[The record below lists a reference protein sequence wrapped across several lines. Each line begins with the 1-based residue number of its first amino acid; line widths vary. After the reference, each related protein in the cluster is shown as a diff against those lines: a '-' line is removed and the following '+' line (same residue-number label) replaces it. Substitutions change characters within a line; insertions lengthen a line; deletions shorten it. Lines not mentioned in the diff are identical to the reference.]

1 MPLLQVKAKPRG
13 TSTQPQNLVLV
24 QLGAFGSSVHFSLN
38 VRLCQTEVVPKRK
51 EPVPPAGDGFF
62 RQFPKDLLRHIGGV
76 LGTGTGTV
84 HELPIHRQRRIIRV
98 QRCQQV
104 IVSGGDLPHKVNVGG
119 VDLVNVHAAELRTE
133 DVFPLVLVVIAQ
145 HIDQLALKLDVGQLV
160 VPVAVAAVDG
170 VPVQVEDPVFLLND
184 VLLGNAGG
192 LGSGGCYLLR

>member
-1 MPLLQVKAKPRG
+1 MAQG
-13 TSTQPQNLVLV
+13 
-24 QLGAFGSSVHFSLN
+24 
-38 VRLCQTEVVPKRK
+38 
-51 EPVPPAGDGFF
+51 
-62 RQFPKDLLRHIGGV
+62 
-76 LGTGTGTV
+76 
-84 HELPIHRQRRIIRV
+84 ELPIHRQRRIVRV

-104 IVSGGDLPHKVNVGG
+104 IVSGRDLPHKVDVGS

-184 VLLGNAGG
+184 VLLGDAGG
-192 LGSGGCYLLR
+192 LGSDNVQSFRTGGNHVHELHTGTDGGLSGGGRPLQKLCGHALDRTDKVPVLPGQRKFMCCQGHHRPAGKEYRRVFRRA